1 MKKNRGIVSGVR
13 REEKHE
19 KVGSVLKEEL
29 GLTRNQEGKKAKP
42 SQGHK
47 RVGAR
52 SENEIPQQGQHS
64 LTQHL
69 KYELS
74 NEVKLSLYQGDIT
87 DERVDAIVNA
97 ATEWLRHGG
106 GVAAAIVSKG
116 GRQIQDEST
125 VQQYGPLKV
134 GKATYTCA
142 GNLACRYVIHTVGP
156 EWKKHG
162 KENCKHF
169 LHRACLESLHIAA
182 VDLELSSI
190 ALTAS
195 SSGIFGMPKEM
206 CAQIMLSAVEAFSSS
221 EEAEFSTLRDVR
233 IVIIDEP
240 TLTVFQEEFV
250 KRYLSKEPS
259 PKTLPTR
266 ESLSDEHRVTPP
278 TPHSPVDEPEDSLT
292 DETQGS
298 DDNSLPG
305 QREEKIDGSSPPNN
319 LTNNK
324 NSPNVTVSGSMKQGS
339 IPHQAADN
347 FKNKNV
353 SQSVSESSNVGNDRG
368 EKGDASV
375 PSPHSAV
382 DKREDSSLL
391 KDESQGGDENNPLV
405 GERQENRDGNSQLD
419 NVKEAENSADITVP
433 NSVNGGSSPHQAN
446 EHLKKLSEPE
456 SVKKAPDKEK
466 SHEKKGNGSSSV
478 EGLAKSDGGNVG
490 KSVFGNG
497 RGNFAPNF
505 QNLPGKERSVT
516 TNGNTYLESTST
528 THGRGRGCLTTFS
541 PLGLI

>member
-1 MKKNRGIVSGVR
+1 MIIEEAEGLLVVYAEKK
-13 REEKHE
+13 
-19 KVGSVLKEEL
+19 SVKRLGQSLKEEL
-29 GLTRNQEGKKAKP
+29 GLTSDQEGKKAKP

-52 SENEIPQQGQHS
+52 SENEIPQQGQNS

-69 KYELS
+69 KYELR

-97 ATEWLRHGG
+97 ANQWLRHGG

-125 VQQYGPLKV
+125 RIVQQYAPLKV

-142 GNLACRYVIHTVGP
+142 GNLACRYVIHTADP

-182 VDLELSSI
+182 VDLELSSL
-190 ALTAS
+190 ALTAI
-195 SSGIFGMPKEM
+195 SSGIFGMPKEI
-206 CAQIMLSAVEAFSSS
+206 CAQIMPSAVEAFSSS

-240 TLTVFQEEFV
+240 TLSFVQEEFV

-266 ESLSDEHRVTPP
+266 ESLSDEHGVTPP
-278 TPHSPVDEPEDSLT
+278 TPHSPVDEAEDSSPLT

-298 DDNSLPG
+298 DGNSLQG
-305 QREEKIDGSSPPNN
+305 QREENIDGSSPPNN

-324 NSPNVTVSGSMKQGS
+324 NSPNVTV
-339 IPHQAADN
+339 
-347 FKNKNV
+347 
-353 SQSVSESSNVGNDRG
+353 
-368 EKGDASV
+368 
-375 PSPHSAV
+375 
-382 DKREDSSLL
+382 LY
-391 KDESQGGDENNPLV
+391 LV
-405 GERQENRDGNSQLD
+405 
-419 NVKEAENSADITVP
+419 V
-433 NSVNGGSSPHQAN
+433 
-446 EHLKKLSEPE
+446 
-456 SVKKAPDKEK
+456 
-466 SHEKKGNGSSSV
+466 
-478 EGLAKSDGGNVG
+478 
-490 KSVFGNG
+490 
-497 RGNFAPNF
+497 
-505 QNLPGKERSVT
+505 
-516 TNGNTYLESTST
+516 
-528 THGRGRGCLTTFS
+528 
-541 PLGLI
+541 